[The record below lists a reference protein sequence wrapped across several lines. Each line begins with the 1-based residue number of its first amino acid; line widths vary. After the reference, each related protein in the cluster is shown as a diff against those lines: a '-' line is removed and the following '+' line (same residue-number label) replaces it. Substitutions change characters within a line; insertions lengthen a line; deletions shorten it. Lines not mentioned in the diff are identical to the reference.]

1 MFKVNCDSLSGLLVM
16 AFPRDTYMRLFAAP
30 FKAKIVC
37 RSTEVPSEIGQAKI
51 VCRNTEVP
59 SEIGQAKIVCRNID
73 VSSELGKAKI
83 VCCNIEV
90 PSEIGQAKIVCPS
103 EIRTSV
109 VIKLGLHVVYIV
121 HANSVLV

>member
-1 MFKVNCDSLSGLLVM
+1 MLGRVFKLNCDSLSGLLVM

-37 RSTEVPSEIGQAKI
+37 R
-51 VCRNTEVP
+51 NTEVP
-59 SEIGQAKIVCRNID
+59 
-73 VSSELGKAKI
+73 SELGKAKI

-90 PSEIGQAKIVCPS
+90 PSEIGKAKIVCRNIEVPS

-109 VIKLGLHVVYIV
+109 VIKLGLHVVYLE
-121 HANSVLV
+121 HANSMLV